1 MEEKRSGSIAAKLDN
16 FWYHYKWH
24 TIIALF
30 VVIVITVCAVQCA
43 GNTDYDIQVLYA
55 GNHHFARTAS
65 DGGFSDYLE
74 TVSSFSD
81 LADDYN
87 EDGEVNVSFLDLYL
101 LTKEEIAEIEKNP
114 EGGTS
119 VSYQLLQ
126 ENTTMLKNNLD
137 MSDYYVCF
145 LSERLFR
152 QYSEGESN
160 LGRFAKIAD
169 YTKEGAEYDFVSE
182 YGIRLSSLDVKDMP
196 GISGLDA
203 EDTIVCIRKISAM
216 SSMFSKKES
225 ERQFAR
231 SEDLL
236 RKILSYTK

>member
-24 TIIALF
+24 TIITLF

-87 EDGEVNVSFLDLYL
+87 EDGEVNVSFLDLYCL
-101 LTKEEIAEIEKNP
+101 KRGDRAEGVVRGEGCRGEVSRKLDGLKICTILEHPFTKFSQTI
-114 EGGTS
+114 T
-119 VSYQLLQ
+119 
-126 ENTTMLKNNLD
+126 D
-137 MSDYYVCF
+137 SDGP
-145 LSERLFR
+145 
-152 QYSEGESN
+152 Q
-160 LGRFAKIAD
+160 
-169 YTKEGAEYDFVSE
+169 
-182 YGIRLSSLDVKDMP
+182 
-196 GISGLDA
+196 
-203 EDTIVCIRKISAM
+203 
-216 SSMFSKKES
+216 
-225 ERQFAR
+225 
-231 SEDLL
+231 
-236 RKILSYTK
+236 